1 MLGVDGIN
9 LAMMVAESG
18 IIDSAVNELMSKPQL
33 MLIAENQNV
42 NRSVRQQ
49 LLKWQGQVK
58 MKMTKVSETD
68 RFKQELALYQEVIHW
83 NEATFHAQIDNVLKP
98 LEWHSAFYLEARCL
112 LDNEKSRL
120 NPMFPHYF
128 CEQWYQSLL
137 KAVQEAQLSELE
149 SNKEK
154 ILEDLYQ
161 RIETMQTMDTVTNSD
176 DAQSVL
182 RLWNMASAKLSK
194 GDVSVMK
201 KHAEFL
207 KKHKGIQDIA
217 EQLGRMAQNLD
228 CDDDHQ
234 SQVEE
239 LQLVEEHSQFATD
252 DIVGVE
258 EGDDLNKMLPNETLF
273 LSHPELEV
281 VFYKH
286 LIDKQLMNYHMQGK
300 SRRVRKVTT
309 TKVAS
314 KQNELDK
321 GPFIVCIDA
330 SGSMRGFPEQCAKAT
345 AYALMQIALAENR
358 DCYVMIFSTQIIAY
372 QLTKQDGLREASD
385 FLSYTFKGGTDLE
398 PALSHSVELMKHD
411 RYANAD
417 LVVISDF
424 IAPKQSPEVLAEV
437 KSLKQKNNRFHAVSL
452 SKYGN
457 PQLMAMFD
465 HCWSYN
471 PSLMGRL
478 VKKC

>member
-18 IIDSAVNELMSKPQL
+18 IIDSAVNELMSKPQM
-33 MLIAENQNV
+33 MLLAENGNV
-42 NRSVRQQ
+42 NRSVQHQ
-49 LLKWQGQVK
+49 LRKWQGQVK
-58 MKMTKVSETD
+58 MKMTKVTETE

-83 NEATFHAQIDNVLKP
+83 NEATFFDRIDAFITP
-98 LEWHSAFYLEARCL
+98 LEWHSTFYLEAKSL
-112 LDNEKSRL
+112 LGNEKSRL

-137 KAVQEAQLSELE
+137 KSVQDAQLNELE
-149 SNKEK
+149 ANKEK
-154 ILEDLYQ
+154 VLQDLYQ
-161 RIETMQTMDTVTNSD
+161 RLETMHTMDTVANSND
-176 DAQSVL
+176 EQSVL

-217 EQLGRMAQNLD
+217 QKLGRMAQDFDSND
-228 CDDDHQ
+228 MSQ
-234 SQVEE
+234 SRVEE
-239 LQLVEEHSQFATD
+239 LQLVEQISDFATD

-258 EGDDLNKMLPNETLF
+258 EGDDINKMLPNEALF

-281 VFYKH
+281 VFYKR
-286 LIDKQLMNYHMQGK
+286 LIDKQLLNYQMQGK
-300 SRRVRKVTT
+300 SRHWRKVTT
-309 TKVAS
+309 TKVTS
-314 KQNELDK
+314 KQKEHES

-330 SGSMRGFPEQCAKAT
+330 SGSMHGFPEQCAKAV
-345 AYALMQIALAENR
+345 AYALMQIALAEHR
-358 DCYVMIFSTQIIAY
+358 DCYVMIFSTQLITY
-372 QLTKQDGLREASD
+372 QLTKQDGLREVSD

-398 PALSHSVELMKHD
+398 PALKHAVDLMKSD

-417 LVVISDF
+417 LVVVSDF
-424 IAPKQSPEVLAEV
+424 IAPKQASEVIAEV
-437 KSLKQKNNRFHAVSL
+437 NQLKQKNNRFHAVSL

-457 PQLMAMFD
+457 PQLMEMFD
-465 HCWSYN
+465 HCWSYT
-471 PSLMGRL
+471 PSIMARL
-478 VKKC
+478 VQKR

>member
-33 MLIAENQNV
+33 MLIAENKNV

-49 LLKWQGQVK
+49 LLKWQSHVK

-83 NEATFHAQIDNVLKP
+83 SEATFYAQIDEALTS

-112 LDNEKSRL
+112 LGNEKSRL

-128 CEQWYQSLL
+128 CDQWYQSLL
-137 KAVQEAQLSELE
+137 TAVQEAQLNELE
-149 SNKEK
+149 SNKER
-154 ILEDLYQ
+154 ILDDLYQ
-161 RIETMQTMDTVTNSD
+161 RIETMRTMDTVTNSD

-358 DCYVMIFSTQIIAY
+358 DCYVMIFSTQIITY

>member
-9 LAMMVAESG
+9 LAIMVAESG
-18 IIDSAVNELMSKPQL
+18 IIDSAVNELMTKPQL
-33 MLIAENQNV
+33 MVFAENRNV
-42 NRSVRQQ
+42 NNSIKHQ

-58 MKMTKVSETD
+58 MKMTKVSETEH
-68 RFKQELALYQEVIHW
+68 FKQELALYQEVIHW
-83 NEATFHAQIDNVLKP
+83 NEATFYQKIDDVLKM

-128 CEQWYQSLL
+128 CDQWYQSLH
-137 KAVQEAQLSELE
+137 KAVQEAQINELE

-154 ILEDLYQ
+154 LLQDLYQ
-161 RIETMQTMDTVTNSD
+161 RIETMRTMDTVTSSGD
-176 DAQSVL
+176 EQSVI
-182 RLWNMASAKLSK
+182 RFWNMASAKLSK
-194 GDVSVMK
+194 SDVSVMK

-217 EQLGRMAQNLD
+217 EQLGKMAQEDNS
-228 CDDDHQ
+228 DD
-234 SQVEE
+234 SNNSRVEE
-239 LQLVEEHSQFATD
+239 LQLVQEVSDFATD
-252 DIVGVE
+252 DIVGVK

-286 LIDKQLMNYHMQGK
+286 LIDKQLMNYKMQGK
-300 SRRVRKVTT
+300 SRRLRKVTT
-309 TKVAS
+309 TKVSS
-314 KQNELDK
+314 KQHLQDE

-330 SGSMRGFPEQCAKAT
+330 SGSMVGFPEQCAKAI
-345 AYALMQIALAENR
+345 AYALMQIALAEHR
-358 DCYVMIFSTQIIAY
+358 DCYVMIFSTQIITY
-372 QLTKQDGLREASD
+372 QLTKQDGLREVSD

-398 PALSHSVELMKHD
+398 PALTHAVSLMNSD

-424 IAPKQSPEVLAEV
+424 IAPKQSPEIISEV
-437 KSLKQKNNRFHAVSL
+437 SQLKKRKNRFHAVSL

-457 PQLMAMFD
+457 PQLMEMFD

-471 PSLMGRL
+471 PSVMERL
-478 VKKC
+478 VQKR